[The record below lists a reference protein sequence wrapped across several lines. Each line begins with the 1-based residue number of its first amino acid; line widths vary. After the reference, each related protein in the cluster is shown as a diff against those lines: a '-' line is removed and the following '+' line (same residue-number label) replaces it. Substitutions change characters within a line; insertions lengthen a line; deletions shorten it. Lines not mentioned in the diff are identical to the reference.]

1 MQVYTDYLWFITKGR
16 QEFVRITDEVA
27 AVVKKSGITEG
38 MALVS
43 AMHITSGVYVND
55 WEDGLIHDF
64 QVWLEKLAPSGQ
76 PYRHH
81 QTGEDN
87 ADAHLKRTI
96 MGHQVI
102 VPITNGA
109 LDLGP
114 WEQVF
119 YAEFDGRRKKR
130 VIVKVMGS
138 KESSKPEVRSKN

>member
-1 MQVYTDYLWFITKGR
+1 MRVHTDYLWFNTKKK
-16 QEFVRITDEVA
+16 QAFVRITDEVA
-27 AVVKKSGITEG
+27 QIVAASGVKDG

-43 AMHITSGVYVND
+43 AMHITSGVFVND

-64 QVWLEKLAPSGQ
+64 QVWLEKLAPSGLD
-76 PYRHH
+76 YRHH

-96 MGHQVI
+96 MGHQVML
-102 VPITNGA
+102 PITTGT

-119 YAEFDGRRKKR
+119 YAEFDGQRKKR
-130 VIVKVMGS
+130 VIVKVMG
-138 KESSKPEVRSKN
+138 VAD